1 MKKNVILPLVL
12 MLCTAVMPLFA
23 QTETGNPRRAHKG
36 WRLVWAEEFD
46 SDQLDTTSW
55 SRCKAGGADWM
66 RHMSP
71 LDSLCRVEDGTLR
84 LYGIRT
90 PEGLDDDRPCITGGV
105 DSKGKRSLRGPARID
120 VRARFDCAQGFWPA
134 IWLMPD
140 SDIGWLQMIEC
151 LKGYWLEAG
160 TIGLTAIFLP
170 LLRTI
175 KHKIPVIPLPFL
187 YKGGLEY
194 IRMFRLYGWIYPF
207 LLLIGLI
214 GVSHG
219 NIRLVKVLLILWGI
233 IQGAAFTNRP
243 KRQELTYFL
252 NLSTFQKYLI
262 LSNAWN
268 VTVTSIPLIG
278 IMLSFSC
285 NWENILFAV
294 CALTGSTLYLWNL
307 GMAQYIFFS
316 TITMTIYQLTILIP
330 LFFYACL
337 VPFLLIILMV
347 INIVFYLFIKNDSKS
362 IWN

>member
-46 SDQLDTTSW
+46 SNELDTTSW

-140 SDIGWLQMIEC
+140 SDIGWPRGGEIDIMEHLNFDDIAYQTVHTPVT
-151 LKGYWLEAG
+151 LRGDNRFPPNSG
-160 TIGLTAIFLP
+160 TAPIDPNAFNTYSVIFTDCKIQFLINDRP
-170 LLRTI
+170 THSYPRLR
-175 KHKIPVIPLPFL
+175 PDREDQFPF
-187 YKGGLEY
+187 KDH
-194 IRMFRLYGWIYPF
+194 PF
-207 LLLIGLI
+207 Y
-214 GVSHG
+214 V
-219 NIRLVKVLLILWGI
+219 
-233 IQGAAFTNRP
+233 
-243 KRQELTYFL
+243 
-252 NLSTFQKYLI
+252 I
-262 LSNAWN
+262 LSAQLGGSW
-268 VTVTSIPLIG
+268 VGDIDLDQLPV
-278 IMLSFSC
+278 ML
-285 NWENILFAV
+285 EIDYV
-294 CALTGSTLYLWNL
+294 R
-307 GMAQYIFFS
+307 
-316 TITMTIYQLTILIP
+316 
-330 LFFYACL
+330 FY
-337 VPFLLIILMV
+337 
-347 INIVFYLFIKNDSKS
+347 SKRK
-362 IWN
+362 

>member
-12 MLCTAVMPLFA
+12 MLCTVVMPTLA

-140 SDIGWLQMIEC
+140 SDIGWPRGGEIDIMEHLNFDDIA
-151 LKGYWLEAG
+151 YH
-160 TIGLTAIFLP
+160 TIL
-170 LLRTI
+170 
-175 KHKIPVIPLPFL
+175 
-187 YKGGLEY
+187 
-194 IRMFRLYGWIYPF
+194 
-207 LLLIGLI
+207 
-214 GVSHG
+214 
-219 NIRLVKVLLILWGI
+219 
-233 IQGAAFTNRP
+233 
-243 KRQELTYFL
+243 
-252 NLSTFQKYLI
+252 
-262 LSNAWN
+262 NAWR
-268 VTVTSIPLIG
+268 SSP
-278 IMLSFSC
+278 
-285 NWENILFAV
+285 
-294 CALTGSTLYLWNL
+294 
-307 GMAQYIFFS
+307 
-316 TITMTIYQLTILIP
+316 
-330 LFFYACL
+330 L
-337 VPFLLIILMV
+337 VPEG
-347 INIVFYLFIKNDSKS
+347 
-362 IWN
+362 

>member
-1 MKKNVILPLVL
+1 MIITCYFK
-12 MLCTAVMPLFA
+12 
-23 QTETGNPRRAHKG
+23 
-36 WRLVWAEEFD
+36 
-46 SDQLDTTSW
+46 
-55 SRCKAGGADWM
+55 
-66 RHMSP
+66 
-71 LDSLCRVEDGTLR
+71 LR
-84 LYGIRT
+84 LKQLFRILIGIG
-90 PEGLDDDRPCITGGV
+90 PF
-105 DSKGKRSLRGPARID
+105 RSLFLFGLLFLLFYLLVKINNGWIIPMITILGLSLYHNERKDKSFLSLHTKQTTAILRIEY
-120 VRARFDCAQGFWPA
+120 
-134 IWLMPD
+134 LL
-140 SDIGWLQMIEC
+140 IGLPFILIEC

-160 TIGLTAIFLP
+160 TIGLSAIFLP

-294 CALTGSTLYLWNL
+294 SALTGSTLYLWNL
-307 GMAQYIFFS
+307 GMAQYIFSS

-330 LFFYACL
+330 LFFYACFM
-337 VPFLLIILMV
+337 PFLLIILMV